1 MALQTYNIL
10 MYSHDTFGLGHIR
23 RTMTIAQ
30 HLLAKGVNILILSGS
45 PIVGRYELP
54 WGIDFVKVPGMIK
67 KSNTIYVPHSIK
79 VEPRHAMHIRE
90 EIITATAKAFDPRL
104 FIVDKVPLG
113 LKGELI
119 PTLRWFRRFRPDTRV
134 ILGLRDVLDDA
145 ESTKE
150 DWERKDYNQII
161 DELYT
166 EVWIYGNR
174 EIYDPIREY
183 ALPESVSQKALFTGY
198 IPRATPEPKKEGNGR
213 KRVLVTAGGG
223 GDGYPIMDNYLK
235 MVEQN
240 PHLPFK
246 STMVSGPFVPSARQ
260 DELAARAK
268 ACGVKFHTFMKRPEK
283 RMAQSDLIIS
293 MGGYNTVCEIL
304 SLKKVSLII
313 PRESPRLEQLI
324 RARLLHE
331 RGLADYLK
339 WNELSPG
346 ALLGRITALLE
357 NPKPY
362 EEAIANVPMTGLD
375 FMRTRLAEFRGRVE
389 CR

>member
-1 MALQTYNIL
+1 MAQQTYNIL

-30 HLLAKGVNILILSGS
+30 HLLDEGVNILILSGS

-104 FIVDKVPLG
+104 FVVDKVPLG

-134 ILGLRDVLDDA
+134 VLGLRDVLDDA

-150 DWERKDYNQII
+150 DWNRKDYNRII

-166 EVWIYGNR
+166 EVWIYGNQDV
-174 EIYDPIREY
+174 YDPIKEY
-183 ALPESVSQKALFTGY
+183 DLPASVSRKAHFTGY
-198 IPRATPEPKKEGNGR
+198 IPRATPERKKNGNGR
-213 KRVLVTAGGG
+213 KSVLVTAGGG
-223 GDGYPIMDNYLK
+223 GDGYPIMDTYLK
-235 MVEQN
+235 MVEAH
-240 PHLPFK
+240 PELPFR

-268 ACGVKFHTFMKRPEK
+268 ALGVKFHTFMKRPEK
-283 RMAQSDLIIS
+283 RMAQADLIIS

-304 SLKKVSLII
+304 SLGKVSLII
-313 PRESPRLEQLI
+313 PRETPRQEQLI
-324 RARLLHE
+324 RARLLYD

-339 WNELSPG
+339 WDNLTPDN
-346 ALLGRITALLE
+346 LLREITALLD
-357 NPKPY
+357 NPEPY
-362 EEAIANVPMTGLD
+362 RRAIADFDMTGLD
-375 FMRTRLAEFRGRVE
+375 FMRSRLAEFKREAE